1 MSMDAYWICYK
12 KVTRDFKEFVLTLAI
27 PYYAS
32 IEIGNESHGGIARVS
47 DVKILKAETLS
58 GEAVDKDTFY
68 SLYDWQFQYRIGEQI
83 KADMAS
89 SKGIY
94 CVTDVGQAR
103 RFMARKGDV

>member
-68 SLYDWQFQYRIGEQI
+68 SLYDWQFQ
-83 KADMAS
+83 ADMAS